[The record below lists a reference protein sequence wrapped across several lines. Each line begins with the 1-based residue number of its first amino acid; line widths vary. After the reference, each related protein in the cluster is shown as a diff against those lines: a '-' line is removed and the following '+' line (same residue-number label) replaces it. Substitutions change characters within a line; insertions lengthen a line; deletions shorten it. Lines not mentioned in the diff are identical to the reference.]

1 MKVEE
6 LISLA
11 RLSRYKKGI
20 FLCGQ
25 EFTEGVV
32 VDCSSLRTA
41 RQLLTSLL
49 DALGAP
55 YPESATLYQL
65 EERAV
70 GALLG
75 AEVVVLRDFDGLLSG
90 RSARRVLAYLKSLLN
105 RSRAVFV
112 LTGRGESWRVIK
124 SQEQLFRRFTPV
136 DCG

>member
-6 LISLA
+6 LINLA
-11 RLSRYKKGI
+11 KLSRYKKGV

-25 EFTEGVV
+25 EFAEGVV

-55 YPESATLYQL
+55 YSERATLYQL

-70 GALLG
+70 RALLG
-75 AEVVVLRDFDGLLSG
+75 AEVVVFRDFDGLLSG

-105 RSRAVFV
+105 RSKAVFV
-112 LTGRGESWRVIK
+112 LTGSESVKWAIL
-124 SQEQLFRRFTPV
+124 SDQQLSKRFWF
-136 DCG
+136 